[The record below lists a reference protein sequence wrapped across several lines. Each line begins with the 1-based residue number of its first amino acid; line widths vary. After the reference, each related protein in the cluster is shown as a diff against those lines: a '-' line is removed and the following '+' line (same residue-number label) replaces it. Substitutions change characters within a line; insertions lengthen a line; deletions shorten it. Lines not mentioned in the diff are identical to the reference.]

1 MKKFVIKLLVA
12 LILLTVI
19 FYTVYTYPREFNK
32 ECKGILYRLGDSD
45 KNYTK
50 EVTVKFDGI
59 FSKDFIFG
67 YHYIGDIFV
76 DNFKVKINE
85 VKFDKY
91 NKGHLEP
98 YYDENTDETV
108 NLGMIIVDSNF
119 SKLIIAVHDILMITE
134 NESHY
139 KWSTGDGLVIAAPAE
154 NRIEALNITK
164 ELLSKYLH
172 IPEANFK

>member
-1 MKKFVIKLLVA
+1 
-12 LILLTVI
+12 
-19 FYTVYTYPREFNK
+19 
-32 ECKGILYRLGDSD
+32 
-45 KNYTK
+45 
-50 EVTVKFDGI
+50 
-59 FSKDFIFG
+59 
-67 YHYIGDIFV
+67 
-76 DNFKVKINE
+76 
-85 VKFDKY
+85 
-91 NKGHLEP
+91 
-98 YYDENTDETV
+98 
-108 NLGMIIVDSNF
+108 MIIVDSNF